1 MCVIRADIML
11 NTRKPSNIHRYNL
24 TIDFKIYREEDAT
37 IFYILENVMER
48 MDEEN
53 LVLVVPNE
61 LILYVQ

>member
-24 TIDFKIYREEDAT
+24 TIDVKIYREEDAT
-37 IFYILENVMER
+37 ILYILENVMER

-53 LVLVVPNE
+53 LVLVGQNE

>member
-24 TIDFKIYREEDAT
+24 TIDVKIYREEDAT
-37 IFYILENVMER
+37 ILYILENVMER

-53 LVLVVPNE
+53 LVLIEPNE